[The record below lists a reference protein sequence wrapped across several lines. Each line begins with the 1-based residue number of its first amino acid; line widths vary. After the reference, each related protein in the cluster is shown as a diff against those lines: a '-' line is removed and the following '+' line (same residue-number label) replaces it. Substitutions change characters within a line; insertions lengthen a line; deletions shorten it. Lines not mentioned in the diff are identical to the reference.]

1 MLTSHDIYFAGS
13 IFIIHNDYVL
23 LYEMLYEKKLQELHK
38 QYIVDDDQNIVLQL
52 YLDNKDIFFMPSVK
66 NYPEL
71 NIYTGINEWFKLY
84 EFFAK

>member
-1 MLTSHDIYFAGS
+1 MLTSHHIYFAGS
-13 IFIIHNDYVL
+13 IFLIHNDCVL

-38 QYIVDDDQNIVLQL
+38 QHIVDDDQNIVLQL

-71 NIYTGINEWFKLY
+71 NIYTGMNEWFKLY